1 MCNFCCNFAAK
12 LGDMYKRLVYIVVI
26 IVTFLLVGVTSS
38 MVRAQANQ
46 LPGTY
51 GNEFWLSYLVNAN
64 VPIEDNPK
72 LYIYA
77 VAEEKV
83 DIIVALGTT
92 GAQLATINIPAG
104 GGVGF
109 TPALTPASVYP
120 RSNEDDKNAYDR
132 GIRIYA
138 TDKKKR
144 FTCYAVSEAN
154 ENTAN
159 STRDATLLLPTEV
172 LGKEY
177 FVQTYPEDGVATEF
191 VVVATED
198 ATSVTVT
205 PTVITA
211 GDHTA
216 DQPFT
221 ISLNKG
227 QTLLVKSKERV
238 QTTASVDLSGSTICA
253 DKPVAVFNGNVLT
266 KIPNRG
272 AYSANHAFEQL
283 IPQTL
288 WGKEFFV
295 SLAAGTKRNMVQ
307 ITASVNGTQVTIEIP
322 GSGTRT
328 ETLNRGQSLTEP
340 LLLMQSSATA
350 KITATEPVVCYHY
363 LTCGAA
369 NQEESGADLWDWG
382 NPTNALV
389 MPWTHRAKEMSFYTA
404 KITNFNEAS
413 AQQKYFVQVIINS
426 ADKNKITL
434 DGTSV
439 PASTFTNFSSDGS
452 KAFGSIPIPNPLPT
466 QLIVKHRLASSGSG
480 FVGYVYGITS
490 EARAYEYTLGFDPP
504 VYPDSLFARD
514 RDNPNANIMSPY
526 SYNID
531 SVKGKAYYQRQLDE
545 WPIGQERLDTAYICN
560 GTWLKFMGQM
570 APQNSSDSVMWKIY
584 KCKPNGKRDAK
595 PVVEYHT
602 PEGENHFYSYQFT
615 VDPQEDLPPEKRDPF
630 QLYAV
635 DMERYKK
642 HLICTDLP
650 PDCDTLRTMVHV
662 LRAYND
668 TVWRIVCE
676 IDTVHFFN
684 DNQNHGGVGPK
695 KESIFSF
702 NVPDDP
708 ENDTFG
714 FHYGH
719 NIWTRRYQTPNG
731 CDSIVTLCIFGCD
744 TAYTYVDTT
753 ICESQLVPAQGRYY
767 FSIRDRN
774 NHNRTFGPIPV
785 KSQAALIEE
794 AQLGPLQ
801 PYSYHGAIWQ
811 NMKTCLDP
819 TPTMS
824 QAERDTIN
832 MYLINNPNFKGCR
845 DSAVLDLTI
854 MPRLYFPEQKPDI
867 VPWCT
872 GGDPTVKYLD
882 WNRADGRNVREIS
895 QDDPAFNDPTHL
907 NLGYFRDTI
916 WYEPCPECPQG
927 GCPMEINTLVLLKV
941 DNKPHVDSVHICRD
955 ETYVHK
961 TFMPKDQQT
970 LQGWTLWDRGYSEDN
985 YYEES
990 HEVEVKDAEGVVRCF
1005 YTETLR
1011 LFIHSTYAN
1020 KPGKFNTEKTF
1031 KDTTCIAKDP
1041 NVDHYVWEGHEGE
1054 VPGEIHYVW
1063 DVTRRQRVPY
1073 NNIPTDRAGTF
1084 EFVDSL
1090 TTKTCADCTAQGCDS
1105 IWRLTL
1111 IVGPE
1116 KHDTMPFVL
1125 CRNQVVE
1132 YTWKDVTHYYY
1143 GALYDGS
1150 KKTDPNAKLI
1160 PDEPYLN
1167 TSCSGDKYFYE
1178 TFSGKTRY
1186 GCDSTRTVRI
1196 HLDSTYVHSKH
1207 AYICEGTEYHFFDK
1221 TYTWSYNHTPGANN
1235 IHELDSLVPSM
1246 TCGCDSGVTEY
1257 VHVRPVYNLAEA
1269 PDTTCQA
1276 EGAFYEWV
1284 NHPKPGDA
1292 PRKIW
1297 ITDILRGGKKAVMS
1311 NAIPLDVAGTF
1322 YLTDSLRTVTCDECH
1337 GKNGCDSVV
1346 SIKLVIIPTYDLEPV
1361 NRSLSSESY
1370 FLWDDTLF
1378 MGSPTAEPPSGVTY
1392 KYLVRVPGTAEYTH
1406 HYHTTQTVNGK
1417 SVGTYEC
1424 DSLFTYRI
1432 IVGQVF
1438 RDTVYD
1444 AVCENCE
1451 YEWFIQDPK
1460 QNCICGKTIIITDV
1474 PAAGETRW
1482 YYDSLKTSLGFDSIY
1497 NLCLAGFPTKY
1508 NSEAAAICQGEP
1520 FAWDGHTNNLGHN
1533 AYIYLVDPASGTTQK
1548 IDTATFNRTISQQ
1561 YGHYTVR
1568 DSLLTDT
1575 TFVDPRTKLVTP
1587 IHCDSIW
1594 ELELDV
1600 HPTYNSHYN
1609 YDRILFVNDL
1619 CSNETLLW
1627 NNRLFVGYDYDLAAH
1642 PIEPASASTPYDSI
1656 VYIPRDSVY
1665 SFYDSVPYPLGTKTY
1680 GCDSIN
1686 YLQISISKYDTTRVR
1701 EVLGDN
1707 NKQWYFGGK
1716 GGTFQYRDS
1725 LGNLKDRVT
1734 VADLI
1739 HDIPVGPDGISRD
1752 TFLIDTLRLSGCDSI
1767 IWDSIYIFKTY
1778 TYEFDTIICSNIPWS
1793 WRPESPNAYK
1803 FTNMNYRGTGT
1814 YYDSLKTTRGNVD
1827 SVFVLYLQVQPA
1839 ARHTEGRDLCKND
1852 TITWEFQTVYY
1863 RPEVLE
1869 WEVHYSTGAECDS
1882 VMALRARWH
1891 NYYHFKPDTVP
1902 GDTICRYDE
1911 IVWVTP
1917 GETTPHTAAL
1927 RGEKGEVFDKVPTD
1941 TILID
1946 PRTGKQV
1953 GFWMTIYD
1961 SLHRVDCNCDS
1972 TYTLRYYV
1980 RPAYHFHEEATIC
1993 SADTFYWR
2001 GMEIFSPQAMVV
2013 DTADRYIMVD
2023 GSCDSIYFLTVH
2035 INQTYDS
2042 IFYDTICANQKHFE
2056 WQGHNLDNWLALHKD
2071 DKQPI
2076 DTFLWRDFQT
2086 TLDCDSLYKLYLTV
2100 WPIITDTV
2108 TDTICAGEVYNLNG
2122 RELTKSGVYFDTL
2135 TNKFGCDSFVVLYL
2149 DVVPITTFKIEPLT
2163 VCADQGAYDLVFTF
2177 DEAHG
2182 IAPREVR
2189 IIYDSLAKANGFPA
2203 DTVVMEVSS
2212 TTLAMNLPD
2221 VLPYVKPNHYSARIY
2236 FDNGTCEDEEKLRVD
2251 FSFQVAYP
2259 SWLLEQHWMDAIG
2272 ILNEKYNAGDG
2283 NDGFIFSAYQW
2294 YKNGEELVGQT
2305 RPYLYM
2311 PHLLEPGAEYSVGLV
2326 REGEEE
2332 RVMTCPIVAQK
2343 RDNTTMPQLPY
2354 VSVVPTLV
2362 PRANPIVNILCSKHG
2377 GTYKLYNPFG
2387 SLIQDGRFEPGEH
2400 NAYEVKLPAQPGVYI
2415 FQLNQDEGEIRSVK
2429 VVVD

>member
-1 MCNFCCNFAAK
+1 
-12 LGDMYKRLVYIVVI
+12 MYKRVRNI
-26 IVTFLLVGVTSS
+26 LLVLVVLLFGGTLLGFSDS
-38 MVRAQANQ
+38 ALHAQTNQ

-109 TPALTPASVYP
+109 TPAITPASVYP

-205 PTVITA
+205 PTVVTA

-216 DQPFT
+216 NVPFT
-221 ISLNKG
+221 ITLRKG

-238 QTTASVDLSGSTICA
+238 ETSASVDLSGSTICA

-307 ITASVNGTQVTIEIP
+307 ITASINGTQVTIDIP
-322 GSGTRT
+322 GSATRT

-340 LLLMQSSATA
+340 LMLLQGSATA
-350 KITATEPVVCYHY
+350 KITATEPIVCYHY

-382 NPTNALV
+382 NPTSALV
-389 MPWTHRAKEMSFYTA
+389 MPWTHRTKEMSFYTA
-404 KITNFNEAS
+404 KITNYEEAT
-413 AQQKYFVQVIINS
+413 AHQKYFVQVIINS

-452 KAFGSIPIPNPLPT
+452 KAYGSIPLPNPLPT
-466 QLIVKHRLASSGSG
+466 QLIQKHRLESSGSG

-504 VYPDSLFARD
+504 VYLDSLFATLKD
-514 RDNPNANIMSPY
+514 DPTAQIMSLH
-526 SYNID
+526 SYNLPIVD
-531 SVKGKAYYQRQLDE
+531 GKGWYQRQEDW
-545 WPIGQERLDTAYICN
+545 WPIGQERLDTAYVCN
-560 GTWLKFMGQM
+560 GEWLRFHGQL
-570 APQNSSDSVMWKIY
+570 AVQNSSDSVMWKIY
-584 KCKPNGKRDAK
+584 KCKPNGTREET
-595 PVVEYHT
+595 PVATYKT
-602 PEGENHFYSYQFT
+602 PKGEDHYYDYQFT
-615 VDPQEDLPPEKRDPF
+615 VDAQEDLPPSQRDPF

-635 DMERYKK
+635 DMERYKN
-642 HLICTDLP
+642 HLICTDLE
-650 PDCDTLRTMVHV
+650 PDCDTLRTMVKA

-668 TVWRIVCE
+668 TTWKIVCE
-676 IDTVHFFN
+676 HDTVHFFN
-684 DNQNHGGVGPK
+684 DNYNHGKVGQK
-695 KESIFSF
+695 KETIFRF

-708 ENDTFG
+708 AHDTFG

-744 TAYTYVDTT
+744 TSFQAVDTT
-753 ICESQLVPAQGRYY
+753 VCESQIMKSGPNYVFTLV
-767 FSIRDRN
+767 DRN
-774 NHNRTFGPIPV
+774 GVTRNFYPITV
-785 KSQAALIEE
+785 KSQTTLRAE
-794 AQLGPLQ
+794 AQTPDGIK
-801 PYSYHGAIWQ
+801 PYSKDYISHRWK
-811 NMKTCLDP
+811 NDCMKIDP
-819 TPTMS
+819 TMP
-824 QAERDTIN
+824 QAEQDTIN
-832 MYLINNPNFKGCR
+832 MYKKHCPSFKGCP
-845 DSAVLDLTI
+845 DTVKLHLTI
-854 MPRLYFPEQKPDI
+854 NPLLYTPEKEPVMI
-867 VPWCT
+867 PWCT
-872 GGDPTVKYLD
+872 GGDPTATYKD
-882 WNRADGRNVREIS
+882 WKRANGVMVREIL
-895 QDDPAFNDPTHL
+895 QNDTAFNNPSHL
-907 NLGYFRDTI
+907 NIGYFRDTV
-916 WYEPCPECPQG
+916 WYTPCTECPEG
-927 GCPMEINTLVLLKV
+927 GCPKEITTLVLLKV
-941 DNKPHVDSVHICRD
+941 DNEPQVHTVHICRD
-955 ETYVHK
+955 ESYTHEA
-961 TFMPKDQQT
+961 FMPSDRK
-970 LQGWTLWDRGYSEDN
+970 LLKGWELWNQGYAEKN
-985 YYEES
+985 YYEET
-990 HEVEVKDAEGVVRCF
+990 HGVDVKDAQGHVVCQ
-1005 YTETLR
+1005 YQETLR
-1011 LFIHSTYAN
+1011 LYIHSTYAD
-1020 KPGKFNTEKTF
+1020 KGSKFNTELQ
-1031 KDTTCIAKDP
+1031 DNASTCIAKDP
-1041 NVDHYVWEGHEGE
+1041 AVDYFVWTGHTEAQ
-1054 VPGEIHYVW
+1054 PGEIHYVW
-1063 DVTRRQRVPY
+1063 DVERRQRVPA
-1073 NNIPTDRAGTF
+1073 NHIPTDVAGTF
-1084 EFVDSL
+1084 EYVDSL
-1090 TTKTCADCTAQGCDS
+1090 KTTTCADCKNALGCDS

-1116 KHDTMPFVL
+1116 KHEIMPLEL
-1125 CRNQVVE
+1125 CRNAVVE
-1132 YTWKDVTHYYY
+1132 YVWEGTPYYYY
-1143 GALYDGS
+1143 GHLYDGP
-1150 KKTDPNAKLI
+1150 KKTDPNAKEI
-1160 PDEPYLN
+1160 PDNPYLN
-1167 TSCSGDKYFYE
+1167 TACSGDKYFEE
-1178 TFSGKTRY
+1178 TFSGQTQY
-1186 GCDSTRTVRI
+1186 GCDSTWTVKI
-1196 HLDSTYVHSKH
+1196 HLDSTYVHTKDTF
-1207 AYICEGTEYHFFDK
+1207 ICEGTVYHFFDK
-1221 TYTWSYNHTPGANN
+1221 TYTWSYDHTPGANN
-1235 IHELDSLVPSM
+1235 VHVLDSLVQTP
-1246 TCGCDSGVTEY
+1246 TCGCDSGVTEF
-1257 VHVRPVYNLAEA
+1257 VHVRPVYRLADA

-1276 EGAFYEWV
+1276 DGAYYEWI
-1284 NHPKPGDA
+1284 NHPKPGDV
-1292 PRKIW
+1292 PRQIW
-1297 ITDILRGGKKAVMS
+1297 MVDNMHGGEKTVMS
-1311 NAIPLDVAGTF
+1311 NAIPLDKAGTF
-1322 YLTDSLRTVTCDECH
+1322 TLIDSLRTVTCYECH

-1346 SIKLVIIPTYDLEPV
+1346 SISLTVIPTYDLPPV
-1361 NRSLSSESY
+1361 IRPLSSEGY
-1370 FLWDDTLF
+1370 FVWDDTLF
-1378 MGSPTAEPPSGVTY
+1378 MGSLTADPPAGVTY
-1392 KYLVRVPGTAEYTH
+1392 TYLERVPGVKEYTH
-1406 HYHTTQTVNGK
+1406 HYSTTQTVDGH
-1417 SVGTYEC
+1417 SVGTYAC
-1424 DSLFTYRI
+1424 DSLYTFRVV
-1432 IVGQVF
+1432 VGQVF
-1438 RDTVYD
+1438 RDTTY
-1444 AVCENCE
+1444 APVCENCE
-1451 YEWFIQDPK
+1451 YVWHMKDPNSGATK
-1460 QNCICGKTIIITDV
+1460 DSLITRI
-1474 PAAGETRW
+1474 PAAGDTLW
-1482 YYDSLKTSLGFDSIY
+1482 YHYNPRTVMGFDSIY

-1508 NSEAAAICQGEP
+1508 NSESAYVCQGER
-1520 FAWDGHTNNLGHN
+1520 FEWVGHSN
-1533 AYIYLVDPASGTTQK
+1533 AGRANEYLYLVDPASGVTQK

-1568 DSLLTDT
+1568 DSLKTDT
-1575 TFVDPRTKLVTP
+1575 VYISPRGERMVV
-1587 IHCDSIW
+1587 HCDSIC
-1594 ELELDV
+1594 ELELEV
-1600 HPTYNSHYN
+1600 TPTYTYQYN
-1609 YDRILFVNDL
+1609 YQYVIFGENL

-1642 PIEPASASTPYDSI
+1642 PIEPASATTPYDSI
-1656 VYIPRDSVY
+1656 VYIPRDSIY
-1665 SFYDSVPYPLGTKTY
+1665 SFYDSVPYLLGTKTY

-1686 YLQISISKYDTTRVR
+1686 YLQISISKYDTTWVR

-1734 VADLI
+1734 IADLI
-1739 HDIPVGPDGISRD
+1739 HDIPLSPDGISRD
-1752 TFLIDTLRLSGCDSI
+1752 TFLIDTLRLNGCDSI

-1778 TYEFDTIICSNIPWS
+1778 TFEFDTIICSNIPWS

-1814 YYDSLKTTRGNVD
+1814 YYDSLKTTTGNVD

-1839 ARHTEGRDLCKND
+1839 ARHTEGKDLCKND

-1882 VMALRARWH
+1882 VMALRVNWH
-1891 NYYHFKPDTVP
+1891 DYYHFKPDTVS

-1911 IVWVTP
+1911 IVWITP
-1917 GETTPHTAAL
+1917 GETKPHTEAL

-1946 PRTGKQV
+1946 PLTGKQV

-1961 SLHRVDCNCDS
+1961 SLHRADCNCDS

-1993 SADTFYWR
+1993 STDTFYWR

-2013 DTADRYIMVD
+2013 DTADRYTMVD

-2100 WPIITDTV
+2100 WPIITETV
-2108 TDTICAGEVYNLNG
+2108 NDIICAGEVYNLNG
-2122 RELTKSGVYFDTL
+2122 RELTKSGIYYDTL
-2135 TNKFGCDSFVVLYL
+2135 TNKVGCDSFVVLYL
-2149 DVVPITTFKIEPLT
+2149 DVVPITAFKIEPLT
-2163 VCADQGAYDLVFTF
+2163 VCADQGAYDMVFTF

-2182 IAPREVR
+2182 IAPQEIR
-2189 IIYDSLAKANGFPA
+2189 IIYDSLAMANGFPT
-2203 DTVVMEVSS
+2203 DTVVMPVTS
-2212 TTLAMNLPD
+2212 TTMHMNLPD
-2221 VLPYVKPNHYSARIY
+2221 VLPYVMPNHYSARIY
-2236 FDNGTCEDEEKLRVD
+2236 FDNGTCNDPDLLRVE
-2251 FSFQVAYP
+2251 FKFQVAYP
-2259 SWLLEQHWMDAIG
+2259 SWLLEQHWMDAVG
-2272 ILNEKYNAGDG
+2272 VLNEKYNYGEG
-2283 NDGFIFSAYQW
+2283 NEGFVFSAYQW

-2326 REGEEE
+2326 REGEDVS
-2332 RVMTCPIVAQK
+2332 VMTCPIVAQK

-2354 VSVVPTLV
+2354 VSVVPTYV
-2362 PRANPIVNILCSKHG
+2362 VKANPVVNILCSKHG

-2387 SLIQDGRFEPGEH
+2387 SLIQSGRFEPGEH
-2400 NAYEVKLPAQPGVYI
+2400 NAYEVKLQAQSGVYM
-2415 FQLNQDEGEIRSVK
+2415 FQLNQDEGEVRTVK
-2429 VVVD
+2429 VIVN